1 MAGRG
6 KCSECDSVG
15 RLIFDL
21 CQKHY
26 SARSRAER
34 AKIPCSMSNCSSG
47 VKAAG
52 LCERHYSRKRKHE
65 AMEIELAVIEND
77 KRRERQML
85 IKSERDRV
93 LAILNYYKYRSDINI
108 EQIIQEVA
116 RGSLESTNR
125 KK

>member
-1 MAGRG
+1 
-6 KCSECDSVG
+6 
-15 RLIFDL
+15 
-21 CQKHY
+21 
-26 SARSRAER
+26 
-34 AKIPCSMSNCSSG
+34 MSNCSSG